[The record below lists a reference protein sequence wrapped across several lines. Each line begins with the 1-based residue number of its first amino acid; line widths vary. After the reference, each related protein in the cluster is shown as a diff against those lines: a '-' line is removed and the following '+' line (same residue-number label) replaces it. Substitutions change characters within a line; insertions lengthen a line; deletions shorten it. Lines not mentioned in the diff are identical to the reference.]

1 MKTISKI
8 LLIGAIIASIG
19 VGCKPNNPPTGQAC
33 SGQATIDGIV
43 TNEDGD
49 SLNGIR
55 IDVYYDEQ
63 LLEHFPSQEKYDWW
77 DTVSI
82 EHKQKYPF
90 DNPIHYTNYDGKAG
104 YYRVST
110 VAIVGIDVLDL
121 YVVATDT
128 AGVYETQMQQGSIK
142 YKQMDVFGYKAAVGS
157 GTVDFVLKKKE

>member
-1 MKTISKI
+1 MKTIGRI
-8 LLIGAIIASIG
+8 LVLGAIIASIG

-110 VAIVGIDVLDL
+110 VAIVKPNKHPIINTCYILL
-121 YVVATDT
+121 PF
-128 AGVYETQMQQGSIK
+128 ETPTTPARTCIMH
-142 YKQMDVFGYKAAVGS
+142 
-157 GTVDFVLKKKE
+157 